1 MNYNVDGQAALAF
14 CRERYSFSDGDN
26 QRGRN
31 QMAMIKAI
39 FNKATSP
46 AILSTYGEV
55 LNAVADT
62 MITNM
67 PYEDITSLVK
77 MQLSDMSGW
86 NITSYS
92 VTGYGGT
99 EECYS
104 MPGQALWVM
113 WPDYDTV
120 NVAKDLI
127 AQVMA
132 GQTPVIPDD

>member
-1 MNYNVDGQAALAF
+1 M
-14 CRERYSFSDGDN
+14 
-26 QRGRN
+26 
-31 QMAMIKAI
+31 
-39 FNKATSP
+39 
-46 AILSTYGEV
+46 
-55 LNAVADT
+55 ADT

-113 WPDYDTV
+113 WPDYETV

-132 GQTPVIPDD
+132 GQTPVIPED

>member
-1 MNYNVDGQAALAF
+1 MGRGGILQEEVEAAA
-14 CRERYSFSDGDN
+14 GD
-26 QRGRN
+26 
-31 QMAMIKAI
+31 
-39 FNKATSP
+39 
-46 AILSTYGEV
+46 
-55 LNAVADT
+55 AD
-62 MITNM
+62 
-67 PYEDITSLVK
+67 EDISSLVK
-77 MQLSDMSGW
+77 MQLSERSGW

-132 GQTPVIPDD
+132 GQTPVIPED

>member
-1 MNYNVDGQAALAF
+1 
-14 CRERYSFSDGDN
+14 
-26 QRGRN
+26 
-31 QMAMIKAI
+31 MAMIKAI

-92 VTGYGGT
+92 VTGYGGHGGVLLHAR
-99 EECYS
+99 S
-104 MPGQALWVM
+104 GPVGH
-113 WPDYDTV
+113 
-120 NVAKDLI
+120 VARL
-127 AQVMA
+127 
-132 GQTPVIPDD
+132 

>member
-1 MNYNVDGQAALAF
+1 MWYMRQKEEFGEDRSQGIRF
-14 CRERYSFSDGDN
+14 YDN
-26 QRGRN
+26 TQTCDYLP
-31 QMAMIKAI
+31 QWH
-39 FNKATSP
+39 
-46 AILSTYGEV
+46 
-55 LNAVADT
+55 
-62 MITNM
+62 M
-67 PYEDITSLVK
+67 PYEDISSLVK

-132 GQTPVIPDD
+132 GQTPVIPED

>member
-1 MNYNVDGQAALAF
+1 MVSEDPIPQNNGEFEISADGVKRKLPTDKA
-14 CRERYSFSDGDN
+14 GD
-26 QRGRN
+26 
-31 QMAMIKAI
+31 
-39 FNKATSP
+39 F
-46 AILSTYGEV
+46 
-55 LNAVADT
+55 
-62 MITNM
+62 
-67 PYEDITSLVK
+67 SLVIRDAADHDL
-77 MQLSDMSGW
+77 QRID
-86 NITSYS
+86 YS

-132 GQTPVIPDD
+132 GQTPVIPED

>member
-1 MNYNVDGQAALAF
+1 
-14 CRERYSFSDGDN
+14 
-26 QRGRN
+26 
-31 QMAMIKAI
+31 
-39 FNKATSP
+39 
-46 AILSTYGEV
+46 
-55 LNAVADT
+55 
-62 MITNM
+62 
-67 PYEDITSLVK
+67 

-92 VTGYGGT
+92 VTGYGGM

-132 GQTPVIPDD
+132 GQTPVVPED